1 MKQLPYIFLIS
12 LLLLLSSCITQFI
25 PQVSEDKEIL
35 VVEGLVTD
43 QPEAYVIN
51 LSMSLPLGSKS
62 TARPL
67 KGCAVSISDNM
78 GKSYSLKE
86 TSLGTYKTDPTIF
99 QGIIGRFYTLHIK
112 TSAAA
117 GNLNYVSSAL
127 EMKPV
132 PPIDSVYYE
141 KKTIR
146 EKDMFNPT
154 TEGCQ
159 IYLNTHDATNNCKF
173 YRWEF
178 SETWE
183 FHLPYTVPN
192 PICWISA
199 NSDMINIKNTTVLN
213 EDRIL
218 RFPVSFISNETDRLR
233 ERYSMLVNQYS
244 LNEEE
249 YLYWE
254 KLQTMSEQVGG
265 LYDIIPSAI
274 QSNVRCADN
283 PGEKVLG
290 FFSVSA
296 TTSKRIF
303 INDNFMGLVNLYTNC
318 IADTVFNGKPVP
330 SLNISAWVI
339 IDHPIP
345 PPQYQVYTYSKGC
358 YDCTVRG
365 TNIEPLFW
373 KSGK

>member
-1 MKQLPYIFLIS
+1 MKLIPYILLFS
-12 LLLLLSSCITQFI
+12 FLLLISSCITQFI
-25 PQVSEDKEIL
+25 PQVTEDKEIL

-43 QPEAYVIN
+43 QPEEYVIK

-67 KGCAVSISDNM
+67 KGSIVSILDDM
-78 GKSYSLKE
+78 GTSFPLKE
-86 TSLGTYKTDPTIF
+86 TISGTYKTDPTKF
-99 QGIIGRFYTLHIK
+99 QGAIGRSYTLHIK
-112 TSAAA
+112 TTASA
-117 GNLNYVSSAL
+117 GNLNYVSSAM

-132 PPIDSVYYE
+132 PQIDSVYYE

-146 EKDMFNPT
+146 EKDMFNPIM
-154 TEGCQ
+154 EGCQ

-178 SETWE
+178 AETWE

-192 PICWISA
+192 NICWISA
-199 NSDMINIKNTTVLN
+199 NSDMINIKNTSVLG

-218 RFPVSFISNETDRLR
+218 RYPVNFISNETDRLR
-233 ERYSMLVNQYS
+233 ERYSILVNQYS

-274 QSNVRCADN
+274 QSNVLCADN
-283 PGEKVLG
+283 PNEKVLG

-296 TTSKRIF
+296 ATSKRIF
-303 INDNFMGLVNLYTNC
+303 IRDNFMGLVNLYTNC
-318 IADTVFNGKPVP
+318 IADTAFAGETVP
-330 SLNISAWVI
+330 NLNISSWVI

-345 PPQYQVYTYSKGC
+345 PPAYRVYTYSKGC

-365 TNIEPLFW
+365 TNIKPLFW
-373 KSGK
+373 K

>member
-1 MKQLPYIFLIS
+1 MKHLPYIFLIS
-12 LLLLLSSCITQFI
+12 FLLLLSGCITQFI
-25 PQVSEDKEIL
+25 PQVTEDKEIL

-43 QPEAYVIN
+43 QPEAYVIK
-51 LSMSLPLGSKS
+51 LSMSLPLGSKG

-67 KGCAVSISDNM
+67 KGSIVSISDDLRT
-78 GKSYSLKE
+78 SYSLKE
-86 TSLGTYKTDPTIF
+86 TVSGTYKTDPKIF
-99 QGIIGRFYTLHIK
+99 QGAIGRSYTLHIK

-117 GNLNYVSSAL
+117 GNLNYESSAM

-132 PPIDSVYYE
+132 PQIDSVYYE
-141 KKTIR
+141 KKTIT
-146 EKDMFNPT
+146 EKDMFNPS

-159 IYLNTHDATNNCKF
+159 IYLNTHDATNICKF

-199 NSDMINIKNTTVLN
+199 NSDMINIKNTTVLG

-218 RFPVSFISNETDRLR
+218 RFPVSFISNNSDRLSQK
-233 ERYSMLVNQYS
+233 YSILVNQYS

-249 YLYWE
+249 FLYWE

-274 QSNVRCADN
+274 QSNVLCSDN
-283 PGEKVLG
+283 PNEKVLG

-296 TTSKRIF
+296 ATSKRIF
-303 INDNFMGLVNLYTNC
+303 IKDNFIGLVNLYTNC
-318 IADTVFNGKPVP
+318 IADTVFNGTPVP

-365 TNIEPLFW
+365 TNIKPLFW
-373 KSGK
+373 E

>member
-1 MKQLPYIFLIS
+1 MKRIRHIFFFS
-12 LLLLLSSCITQFI
+12 FLLLINSCITPFI
-25 PQVSEDKEIL
+25 PPVTEEKEIL

-43 QPEAYVIN
+43 QPGAYVIN
-51 LSMSLPLGSKS
+51 LSMSLPLGTKS

-67 KGCAVSISDNM
+67 KGSIVSISDDL
-78 GKSYSLKE
+78 GTSYNLKE
-86 TSLGTYKTDPTIF
+86 TVSGTYKTDPTIF
-99 QGIIGRFYTLHIK
+99 QGAIGRSYTLHIK
-112 TSAAA
+112 TSPVA
-117 GNLNYVSSAL
+117 GNLNYLSSAM

-199 NSDMINIKNTTVLN
+199 NSDKINIKNTSVLA

-218 RFPVSFISNETDRLR
+218 RYPVNFISNETDRLIQK
-233 ERYSMLVNQYS
+233 YSIQVN
-244 LNEEE
+244 
-249 YLYWE
+249 
-254 KLQTMSEQVGG
+254 
-265 LYDIIPSAI
+265 
-274 QSNVRCADN
+274 R
-283 PGEKVLG
+283 
-290 FFSVSA
+290 
-296 TTSKRIF
+296 
-303 INDNFMGLVNLYTNC
+303 
-318 IADTVFNGKPVP
+318 
-330 SLNISAWVI
+330 
-339 IDHPIP
+339 
-345 PPQYQVYTYSKGC
+345 
-358 YDCTVRG
+358 
-365 TNIEPLFW
+365 
-373 KSGK
+373 